1 MFNIE
6 WETLI
11 NAMASQ
17 FPWPASW
24 LVFTGVRACMN
35 VCVHVRVR
43 VRVRVHTSHVYNVH
57 TS

>member
-35 VCVHVRVR
+35 VCVRVH
-43 VRVRVHTSHVYNVH
+43 VRVHTSHVYNVH